1 MNAVGKEAVLTYQ
14 VLMTNVQGMLYL
26 DGEKKGVQFPFL
38 YLLHS
43 EVSWP
48 KLTAECL
55 CAAPGFQPAFRDEVK
70 SPKALADPASC
81 WLFTL

>member
-1 MNAVGKEAVLTYQ
+1 MHGGGEEAVLAYQ
-14 VLMTNVQGMLYL
+14 VFMTQVQGMLYL
-26 DGEKKGVQFPFL
+26 NGRKIGVQFPFL
-38 YLLHS
+38 YLLWS

-55 CAAPGFQPAFRDEVK
+55 SAAPGFRPVFRDEMK
-70 SPKALADPASC
+70 SLKALSNPASC